1 MKLLLADPN
10 RDLLKAYHKLL
21 AGRGYDV
28 SVCFE
33 GTETVRML
41 SAGQFDLL
49 IVNEALPLIPYEKL
63 VAFARETHTASIVL
77 LRRKVSAGLLLG
89 PEPANAYLPFPFLP
103 EELVGLISQTEALAR
118 DTGPL
123 TWGDFTVVPARFCIE
138 ATLLRL
144 TVGEVSLLRSLTE
157 SAVPAAG
164 AVVPYV
170 NALNAKFAR
179 AGKKTRIVY
188 RSGEGYRL
196 VI

>member
-1 MKLLLADPN
+1 MEQAEHVLFIISMAGYGAAAVLYLFFAAVKKEWAGKLAAWVQGGALL
-10 RDLLKAYHKLL
+10 
-21 AGRGYDV
+21 
-28 SVCFE
+28 
-33 GTETVRML
+33 
-41 SAGQFDLL
+41 
-49 IVNEALPLIPYEKL
+49 
-63 VAFARETHTASIVL
+63 THTASIVL

-123 TWGDFTVVPARFCIE
+123 TWGDVTVVPARFCIE